1 MQAKTRGLD
10 PGTGGKKLRKGD
22 THKGRG
28 DGDTDKTT
36 DSHKH
41 HRDETRTRE
50 EFHIQETMT
59 WKYKQTH

>member
-10 PGTGGKKLRKGD
+10 PGTEGKKLRKGD

-36 DSHKH
+36 DTRGISHTGNH
-41 HRDETRTRE
+41 ELE
-50 EFHIQETMT
+50 I
-59 WKYKQTH
+59 

>member
-10 PGTGGKKLRKGD
+10 PGTEGKKLRKGD

-36 DSHKH
+36 DS
-41 HRDETRTRE
+41 
-50 EFHIQETMT
+50 
-59 WKYKQTH
+59 QT

>member
-10 PGTGGKKLRKGD
+10 PGTEGKKLRKGD

-36 DSHKH
+36 DSQ
-41 HRDETRTRE
+41 TRE
-50 EFHIQETMT
+50 EFHIQETMN